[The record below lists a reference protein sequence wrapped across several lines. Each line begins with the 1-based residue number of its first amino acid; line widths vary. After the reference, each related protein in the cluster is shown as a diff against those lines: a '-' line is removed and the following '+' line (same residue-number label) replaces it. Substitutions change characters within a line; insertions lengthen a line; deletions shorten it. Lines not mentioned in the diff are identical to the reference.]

1 MERTQ
6 SSMKLAGSLLAGVL
20 LGRVPAHALA
30 QETQETPAV
39 QVEDLRGRI
48 RDMRMSMLLG
58 GDKVREAEAEAV
70 DFYGRRMEKIDER
83 LDTVASDL
91 AEKRATYEVTLDRA
105 LGASDPAD
113 RDAAMQKAQAL
124 SQEITSLEREAQGL
138 EGKRRNVGKLVRAVE
153 DRGRQREDLALRL
166 ETSSTIEDELGLSLG
181 GVGLA
186 PSVDVQP
193 TGSPLDDDRL
203 VQDLL
208 ARDPVAAR
216 RLLFEG
222 DPAGYWK
229 RFPLTPPADVL
240 QRALAF
246 PMPDLPGK
254 R

>member
-6 SSMKLAGSLLAGVL
+6 SMKLAGSILAAAL
-20 LGRVPAHALA
+20 LGGTPAHALTQDP
-30 QETQETPAV
+30 QEPPSV

-48 RDMRMSMLLG
+48 RDMRMSLLLG
-58 GDKVREAEAEAV
+58 GDKVREAESEAV
-70 DFYGRRMEKIDER
+70 DFYSSRMEKIDER
-83 LDTVASDL
+83 LDAVASDL

-105 LGASDPAD
+105 LAASDPAD

-124 SQEITSLEREAQGL
+124 SQEVASLEREAEGL
-138 EGKRRNVGKLVRAVE
+138 EGKRRNVDKLVRAVE

-166 ETSSTIEDELGLSLG
+166 ETSSSIDSELGMSLG

-186 PSVDVQP
+186 PAVEVQP

-222 DPAGYWK
+222 DPAGYWR
-229 RFPLTPPADVL
+229 RFPLRPPADVL
-240 QRALAF
+240 QLALEF